1 MFYLGKEVLELNLLE
16 NKHIIW
22 GRQVRRAFCEFSV
35 EHTVVEEELFILAY
49 LLISFFSKRMLL
61 IFLNIPKSQ
70 L

>member
-1 MFYLGKEVLELNLLE
+1 MFYRGKKVLELNLLE
-16 NKHIIW
+16 TKHIIW
-22 GRQVRRAFCEFSV
+22 GRQGRSVFYVFSV